1 MNCVQLLACYED
13 VRRLTQQM
21 LELAQQGDWDRL
33 TDIEHERAAIVDQ
46 LARQEEEEIWGPAEG
61 AKKGDLIRAILEADA
76 EIKVLTESW
85 MGELQEILGSIGAEK
100 KLHKAYETP

>member
-1 MNCVQLLACYED
+1 MNCAQLLARYED
-13 VRRLTQQM
+13 VWRLTQQM
-21 LELAQQGDWDRL
+21 LESAQRGDWDRL
-33 TDIEHERAAIVDQ
+33 TAFEHERAAIVDQ
-46 LARQEEEEIWGPAEG
+46 LVRQEDEKVWGPAER
-61 AKKGDLIRAILEADA
+61 ARKGDLIRAILEADA